1 MHALPTG
8 ELTLLFTDIE
18 SSTELADALGGGWEP
33 VLEAHRD
40 LIRTAATDAGGLEVE
55 CRADEMFFVFD
66 RPADA
71 VEAALSA
78 QRALDAEPWPAG
90 RAVRV
95 RMGMH
100 TGRPELGRNGYLGL
114 EVHRASRVC
123 AAARGGQVLLS
134 AATAAAL
141 GDEQPALRDLGA
153 HRLRGFP
160 EPEALF
166 QLLAPGLTDRFPPP
180 AAAAHPAGPR
190 TRVVLADDS
199 VLLREGIGRL
209 LEDAGF
215 EVAAQ
220 SGTADELLVDVAR
233 HEPDVAIVDV
243 RMPPTHTDEGLRA
256 AREIRARFPRVGVL
270 VLSQVVE
277 RAYARELVADGAEG
291 VGYLLKDRVA
301 DVDEFA
307 AAVRT
312 IAAGGT
318 ALDPELR

>member
-123 AAARGGQVLLS
+123 AAARGGQ
-134 AATAAAL
+134 
-141 GDEQPALRDLGA
+141 
-153 HRLRGFP
+153 
-160 EPEALF
+160 
-166 QLLAPGLTDRFPPP
+166 DRKS
-180 AAAAHPAGPR
+180 
-190 TRVVLADDS
+190 VV
-199 VLLREGIGRL
+199 
-209 LEDAGF
+209 
-215 EVAAQ
+215 
-220 SGTADELLVDVAR
+220 
-233 HEPDVAIVDV
+233 
-243 RMPPTHTDEGLRA
+243 
-256 AREIRARFPRVGVL
+256 
-270 VLSQVVE
+270 
-277 RAYARELVADGAEG
+277 
-291 VGYLLKDRVA
+291 
-301 DVDEFA
+301 
-307 AAVRT
+307 
-312 IAAGGT
+312 
-318 ALDPELR
+318 

>member
-1 MHALPTG
+1 MG
-8 ELTLLFTDIE
+8 
-18 SSTELADALGGGWEP
+18 TEGDS
-33 VLEAHRD
+33 
-40 LIRTAATDAGGLEVE
+40 
-55 CRADEMFFVFD
+55 FFVAFA
-66 RPADA
+66 RAGDA
-71 VEAALSA
+71 VAAAVEGQKALESHEWPGEA
-78 QRALDAEPWPAG
+78 RI
-90 RAVRV
+90 RV

-114 EVHRASRVC
+114 DVHRASRVC
-123 AAARGGQVLLS
+123 AAAHGGQVLLS
-134 AATAAAL
+134 AAAAARL
-141 GDEQPALRDLGA
+141 GDEQPPLRDLGA

-166 QLLAPGLTDRFPPP
+166 QLLAPGLADRFPPP
-180 AAAAHPAGPR
+180 AAAPHPGGPR

-256 AREIRARFPRVGVL
+256 AREIRERFPRVGVL

-301 DVDEFA
+301 DVEEFA
-307 AAVRT
+307 TAVRT